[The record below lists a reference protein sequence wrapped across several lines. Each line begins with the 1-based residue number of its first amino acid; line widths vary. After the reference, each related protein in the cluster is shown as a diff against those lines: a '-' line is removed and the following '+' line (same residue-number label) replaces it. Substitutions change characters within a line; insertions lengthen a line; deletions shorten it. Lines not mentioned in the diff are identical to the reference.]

1 MNKSLNSDENN
12 LAAHYSTLIEPVPE
26 PQKKHKKRMFAKIPT
41 FVPPPHES
49 QASEAPSSPKG
60 SLVERLIRKR
70 FVGVRE
76 ER

>member
-12 LAAHYSTLIEPVPE
+12 LGAHYSTLIDQVPVPH
-26 PQKKHKKRMFAKIPT
+26 KKHKKRMFAKIPT
-41 FVPPPHES
+41 FVPPPQES
-49 QASEAPSSPKG
+49 QASDAASSPKG
-60 SLVERLIRKR
+60 SLVERLLRKR